1 MSTLSRWLAP
11 VVLAAGFGGMA
22 MLPAPAHA
30 QGGDD
35 LVRVLVNVADVMFRG
50 GTPYYRHDYRHGNH
64 NRDDRL
70 IVVRDRYGRPVYYRQ
85 VRRGHDN
92 DRYDRDRYDRGR
104 YVHATRSVKCNKH
117 GKCKAKYYD
126 PRHDRDRYSRHD
138 RRDRYR
144 RDARGWR
151 DRDRDWD
158 D

>member
-22 MLPAPAHA
+22 VLPAPAHA
-30 QGGDD
+30 QSGDA
-35 LVRVLVNVADVMFRG
+35 LVRVLVDVADVMFRS
-50 GTPYYRHDYRHGNH
+50 GTPYYRHGYYH
-64 NRDDRL
+64 RDDRL
-70 IVVRDRYGRPVYYRQ
+70 VVVRDRYGRPVYYRQ

-92 DRYDRDRYDRGR
+92 DRYGRDRYDRDR
-104 YVHATRSVKCNKH
+104 YSRVTRSVKCNKH

-126 PRHDRDRYSRHD
+126 PRHDRDRYSRYSRHD

-144 RDARGWR
+144 WDARRWR
-151 DRDRDWD
+151 GRDRDWD

>member
-1 MSTLSRWLAP
+1 MTTTLSRWLAP

-22 MLPAPAHA
+22 MMPAPAHA
-30 QGGDD
+30 QSGDD
-35 LVRVLVNVADVMFRG
+35 LVRVLVDVADVMFRS
-50 GTPYYRHDYRHGNH
+50 GTPYYRHGNY

-92 DRYDRDRYDRGR
+92 YDRYRNYGQ
-104 YVHATRSVKCNKH
+104 YRSSQVRRNVKCNKH

-126 PRHDRDRYSRHD
+126 PRYDRDRYNRYD
-138 RRDRYR
+138 RNDRYR
-144 RDARGWR
+144 WEARRWR
-151 DRDRDWD
+151 DRDD